1 MGLFRGVTRIIVWLL
16 RMPNG
21 LFLSAQPLSVSAGFM
36 QSKNPALQGW
46 AQISITPRFCLS
58 TRWQDR
64 IRSGRKM
71 PQTRTSTTC
80 SSCWSSAIVAWA
92 KHHSSS
98 GTRTTPSRR
107 LLYLPLASTSRSR
120 QFSDTTKGSSYRYGY
135 VVSMHGYEF
144 NIYLLTP
151 DVESF
156 LRS

>member
-1 MGLFRGVTRIIVWLL
+1 MVRGVARFIIWLM
-16 RMPNG
+16 RMPNR
-21 LFLSAQPLSVSAGFM
+21 LFLLAQPLSVSAGFIRN
-36 QSKNPALQGW
+36 KHPALHGW
-46 AQISITPRFCLS
+46 AQISITPRFSLS
-58 TRWQDR
+58 TRWQDK

-80 SSCWSSAIVAWA
+80 SSCWSSATVAWA

-98 GTRTTPSRR
+98 GMRTTHSRR

-144 NIYLLTP
+144 S
-151 DVESF
+151 VGKSMHF
-156 LRS
+156 GGR